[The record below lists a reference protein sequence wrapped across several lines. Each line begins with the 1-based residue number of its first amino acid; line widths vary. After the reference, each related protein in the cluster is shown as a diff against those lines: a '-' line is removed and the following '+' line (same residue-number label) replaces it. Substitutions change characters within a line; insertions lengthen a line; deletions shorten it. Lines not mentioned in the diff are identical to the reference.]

1 MKKQFSESMAE
12 IREIRQAIDDVQVR
26 QAKLSSEKT
35 DEWFQGKADD
45 FIVDKEYL
53 SELPFDKDGYRPF
66 SVEQVAEISLFAMEA
81 STFWKAHQNINED
94 HVKAE

>member
-1 MKKQFSESMAE
+1 
-12 IREIRQAIDDVQVR
+12 VQVR

-66 SVEQVAEISLFAMEA
+66 SVE
-81 STFWKAHQNINED
+81 
-94 HVKAE
+94 